1 MDIIIILLLIIIIIL
16 LIGPKN
22 IIDFLWNIKEFIGLL
37 ILFFI
42 CGAALYLSNK
52 VLIKM
57 ININEL
63 TYKIN
68 LND

>member
-1 MDIIIILLLIIIIIL
+1 MDIIIVLLLIIIIIL

-22 IIDFLWNIKEFIGLL
+22 IIEFLWNIKEFIGLL
-37 ILFFI
+37 ISFFI
-42 CGAALYLSNK
+42 FGAAYIYLTK
-52 VLIKM
+52 FRKM

-68 LND
+68 LDD